1 MRIFKRINAT
11 IQSNFNAFLDQI
23 ENHEALVT
31 AAMQEVKTASAQAT
45 ARLARLQQDED
56 KLAAR
61 LTELRKEATQWK
73 ERALQAGVQDESR
86 ALECVRRMT
95 KAREYAVSTDT
106 QLAKAR
112 ELRARLVE
120 DLRGIQSK
128 LDELQRKKHTLATRQ
143 FRAEAMKAIQSDGT
157 SALDEITGIF
167 DRWETRVAEAEG
179 YVAGPALLV
188 DDFELAYRQKED
200 HEALRAT
207 LHALLAEPQ
216 E

>member
-1 MRIFKRINAT
+1 MRIFNRINAT

-31 AAMQEVKTASAQAT
+31 EAMQEVRLVSAQAT

-56 KLAAR
+56 KLATR
-61 LTELRKEATQWK
+61 LADLRKDATQWK
-73 ERALQAGVQDESR
+73 DRALQAGTQDEAR

-95 KAREYAVSTDT
+95 RAKEEAASTET
-106 QLAKAR
+106 QLTKAR

-128 LDELQRKKHTLATRQ
+128 LDDLQRKKHALATRQ

-167 DRWETRVAEAEG
+167 DRWETRVSEAEG
-179 YVAGPALLV
+179 YVAGPALLA
-188 DDFELAYRQKED
+188 DDFERSYRQKED
-200 HEALRAT
+200 HEALRAA
-207 LHALLAEPQ
+207 LHELLTDPKQ
-216 E
+216 

>member
-11 IQSNFNAFLDQI
+11 IQSNFNSFLDQI

-31 AAMQEVKTASAQAT
+31 EAMHEVKAASAQAT

-61 LTELRKEATQWK
+61 LTELRKDAAQWK
-73 ERALQAGVQDESR
+73 DRALQAGIHDEAC

-95 KAREYAVSTDT
+95 RAKEEAASTES

-112 ELRARLVE
+112 ELRARLVD

-167 DRWETRVAEAEG
+167 DRWETRVSEAEG
-179 YVAGPALLV
+179 YVAGPALLT

-200 HEALRAT
+200 HEELRAT
-207 LHALLAEPQ
+207 LLGLMTEQ
-216 E
+216 KQ

>member
-1 MRIFKRINAT
+1 MRIFNRINAT

-31 AAMQEVKTASAQAT
+31 EAMQEVRAASAQAT

-61 LTELRKEATQWK
+61 LTDLRKDATQWK
-73 ERALQAGVQDESR
+73 ERALQAGTQDEAR

-95 KAREYAVSTDT
+95 RAKEEVASTAS
-106 QLAKAR
+106 QLTIAQ
-112 ELRARLVE
+112 ELRARLGD

-128 LDELQRKKHTLATRQ
+128 LDELQRKKHALATRQ

-167 DRWETRVAEAEG
+167 NRWEIRVSEAEG
-179 YVAGPALLV
+179 YVAGPALLT
-188 DDFELAYRQKED
+188 DDFELSYRQKED

-207 LHALLAEPQ
+207 LHELLTEPK
-216 E
+216 

>member
-1 MRIFKRINAT
+1 MRIFNRINAT

-31 AAMQEVKTASAQAT
+31 EAMQEVKAASAQAT

-61 LTELRKEATQWK
+61 LADLRKDATQWK
-73 ERALQAGVQDESR
+73 ERARQAGTQDEAR
-86 ALECVRRMT
+86 ALGCVRRMT
-95 KAREYAVSTDT
+95 RAKEEAASTEA
-106 QLAKAR
+106 QLTKAR
-112 ELRARLVE
+112 ELRTRLVD

-128 LDELQRKKHTLATRQ
+128 LDDLQRKKHALATRQ

-167 DRWETRVAEAEG
+167 DRWEIRVSEAEG
-179 YVAGPALLV
+179 YVAGPALLT
-188 DDFELAYRQKED
+188 DDFERSYRQKED
-200 HEALRAT
+200 HEALIAT
-207 LHALLAEPQ
+207 LHELLTEPKQ
-216 E
+216 

>member
-1 MRIFKRINAT
+1 MRIFNRINAT

-31 AAMQEVKTASAQAT
+31 EAMQEVRAASAQAT

-61 LTELRKEATQWK
+61 LANLRKDAAQWK
-73 ERALQAGVQDESR
+73 ERALQACTEDETR

-95 KAREYAVSTDT
+95 RAKEEVTSTET
-106 QLAKAR
+106 QLMKAR
-112 ELRARLVE
+112 ELRARLVD

-128 LDELQRKKHTLATRQ
+128 LDELQRKKHALATRQ

-157 SALDEITGIF
+157 SALDEITSIF
-167 DRWETRVAEAEG
+167 DRWETRVSEAEG
-179 YVAGPALLV
+179 YVAGPALLT
-188 DDFELAYRQKED
+188 DDFELSYRQKED

-207 LHALLAEPQ
+207 LHDLLTEPKQ
-216 E
+216 